1 MSVSVSGC
9 VTRVSS
15 ERRQYLSIWEK
26 SLWQVYLIFLLET
39 IQLLEYL
46 DLFEWKY
53 YRNILSSG
61 FLHGEEISFCSQN
74 FVRGSQPLSQ
84 CWKTVGTH
92 PLIKWK
98 SSKEINPPQP
108 TTEALPVPRAARA
121 RPARHTGALSHQ
133 NPAKGGI
140 LARTCSG
147 ARCLARQAQSGNTNT
162 KCMLT
167 LCLNAANSCWGNI
180 APTPA
185 LAGTGGFRERA
196 SQLRLR
202 KEGTGSWLVQ
212 NPARVCFLMELL
224 LVAVFW
230 VKPFKHAKHVAK
242 TGIQKYWS
250 AHFEVKLKVSFWK
263 SWWPGTA
270 ALCPVSFLWKQLP
283 WPVLV
288 CIKNPKLG
296 TEQACPLFFFQHL
309 NCQTRSELE
318 ST

>member
-108 TTEALPVPRAARA
+108 TTEALPVPRAAQGQASTAHRGSFSSK
-121 RPARHTGALSHQ
+121 PCKGWHPHQDLLWGSMLGKTGTKWKYKHEMYV
-133 NPAKGGI
+133 NPVSE
-140 LARTCSG
+140 CS
-147 ARCLARQAQSGNTNT
+147 
-162 KCMLT
+162 K
-167 LCLNAANSCWGNI
+167 
-180 APTPA
+180 
-185 LAGTGGFRERA
+185 
-196 SQLRLR
+196 
-202 KEGTGSWLVQ
+202 
-212 NPARVCFLMELL
+212 LL
-224 LVAVFW
+224 LREYRSSCAGRHWGFQR
-230 VKPFKHAKHVAK
+230 KSIAATAEEKRYRILTCAKSSQGLFSH
-242 TGIQKYWS
+242 GITS
-250 AHFEVKLKVSFWK
+250 GCCL
-263 SWWPGTA
+263 
-270 ALCPVSFLWKQLP
+270 L
-283 WPVLV
+283 
-288 CIKNPKLG
+288 
-296 TEQACPLFFFQHL
+296 
-309 NCQTRSELE
+309 SE
-318 ST
+318 TF